1 MRIRTMAAALA
12 TALVTAL
19 TGLGPAGAVDLHAT
33 WDGRC
38 AECHG
43 HSADFARRFLRVD
56 AGRLSGP
63 HHGADLP
70 VFLAHHYLDP
80 ALVTRM
86 LAMLQE
92 QVTVE
97 PRYRER
103 CLGCHGTAAA
113 LARETLALRD
123 GQLVGVGSGRPV
135 AGFLTGH
142 ARLGA
147 DEVAFF
153 VELLR
158 RVEREVHA
166 P

>member
-1 MRIRTMAAALA
+1 MRFRPAAAFA
-12 TALVTAL
+12 VALGAILGGIHPAPAL
-19 TGLGPAGAVDLHAT
+19 DLHAT

-43 HSADFARRFLRVD
+43 HSADFARRFLRIDGDRV
-56 AGRLSGP
+56 AGP

-70 VFLAHHYLDP
+70 AFLANHYLGP
-80 ALVTRM
+80 TLAAPM
-86 LAMLQE
+86 LAMLRE
-92 QVTVE
+92 QVATE
-97 PRYRER
+97 PRYRAK
-103 CLGCHGTAAA
+103 CAGCHGTAAA
-113 LARETLALRD
+113 LARETLSLRD
-123 GQLVGVGSGRPV
+123 GELVGARSGRPI

-142 ARLGA
+142 ARLDA
-147 DEVAFF
+147 EDAVFF